1 MPTTVDY
8 KAIFECMPLPSAVC
22 TPIFT
27 SSNEIKDIHI
37 DAVNN
42 QFSTVTKNTIKTDSL
57 YSEIKDNLTPDLD
70 WLALAQKALSAPVEK
85 AFYSLV
91 AKTHL
96 KITASKTSDGKIVL
110 CLTDIAKEK
119 ETEQQLR
126 RQNSRLEELTAKL

>member
-1 MPTTVDY
+1 MQETVDY
-8 KAIFECMPLPSAVC
+8 KTVFENLPLSAAIC
-22 TPIFT
+22 TPVYT
-27 SSNEIKDIHI
+27 SENTLADIHI
-37 DAVNN
+37 DEVNK
-42 QFSTVTKNTIKTDSL
+42 QFLVITKKAIKSGCL
-57 YSEIKDNLTPDLD
+57 LSEIKDNLTPDLD

-85 AFYSLV
+85 VFYSLV

-96 KITASKTSDGKIVL
+96 KITASKASDGKIVL